1 MKDELLARIHTHLD
15 LLHINS
21 AYSRFVPNEFLHT
34 LGRERILDVKLGD
47 HIQGTMTVL
56 FSDIRSFTSI
66 SEGMTPQ
73 ENFEFLNEYLKH
85 VTPPIR
91 ANNGFID
98 KYIGDAVMAIFPGNP
113 QDAVNASIGMLKQL
127 DVYNRERQTLRIG
140 IGLHSGTLML
150 GTIGDEDRMDG
161 TVISDTVNLASR
173 LEGLTKKYGASLII
187 SESTLAGLE
196 HPEHYR
202 SRFLGKVQ
210 VKGKQEAVSVFEVYD
225 GDPEP
230 VQELKQTTGSHFE
243 EGVQH
248 YFAKE
253 FIEAAACFKQVLTL
267 NTDDKTVQ
275 LYLERSAQFMV
286 QGVPD
291 DWQGVETMESK

>member
-1 MKDELLARIHTHLD
+1 
-15 LLHINS
+15 
-21 AYSRFVPNEFLHT
+21 
-34 LGRERILDVKLGD
+34 
-47 HIQGTMTVL
+47 
-56 FSDIRSFTSI
+56 
-66 SEGMTPQ
+66 
-73 ENFEFLNEYLKH
+73 
-85 VTPPIR
+85 
-91 ANNGFID
+91 
-98 KYIGDAVMAIFPGNP
+98 
-113 QDAVNASIGMLKQL
+113 
-127 DVYNRERQTLRIG
+127 
-140 IGLHSGTLML
+140 ML

-196 HPEHYR
+196 HPGHYR

-225 GDPEP
+225 GDPES
-230 VQELKQTTGSHFE
+230 VQELKQTTASGFE

-248 YFAKE
+248 YFARE
-253 FIEAAACFKQVLTL
+253 FIEAAACFKKVLTL
-267 NTDDKTVQ
+267 NADDKTAQ